1 MKLIEINLSE
11 VTLDKVKSLC
21 ISLSE
26 RYDGC
31 TIYKT
36 IGYRSEGSYL
46 FEEPSEDIKK
56 EQGYGLKVLTEE
68 EDLNRIEK
76 ILRTQLKGT
85 QIKWVQVVSYE
96 ITTNHLEMV

>member
-21 ISLSE
+21 ICLSE

-36 IGYRSEGSYL
+36 IGYRSKDSYL
-46 FEEPSEDIKK
+46 FEEPSEDIKQ

-76 ILRTQLKGT
+76 ILRTQLKDT
-85 QIKWVQVVSYE
+85 HIKWVQVVSYE
-96 ITTNHLEMV
+96 IKTNHLEMV